1 MFNLLAMEGAALTIT
16 VIVIVVVVLVAFSL
30 LLMVLT
36 RYKKCPSDKVMVIYG
51 KISRNKDGTAR
62 SAKCIHGGAA
72 FIVPLVQSYT
82 FLDLTP
88 LSIAVD
94 LKNALS
100 KQNIRIDVPSVFT
113 VGISTDP
120 AIMQNAAERLL
131 GLQLKQISELAKDV
145 IFGQLRLVIATMEIE
160 EINTDR
166 DKFLEAISRNVEGE
180 LKKLG
185 LKLINVNMTD
195 ISDESGY
202 IVALGKEA
210 AAKAIND
217 AKISV
222 AEENRKGAIGE
233 ANAQMQQRINVAE
246 AESRAI
252 EGENKAKA
260 DIAASRALLRQRE
273 AEAMK
278 LAVSAENVQA
288 AQAREQSYAAEQQA
302 EIARASRERATQ
314 EADVIVASEIEKRRI
329 EIEAD
334 AEAERIRRHARGE
347 ADAIFAKRE
356 AEARGVLE
364 TLSKQAEGMQKLVL
378 AAGSADEA
386 VRLLIADKLE
396 ELVATQVEAIKN
408 LKIDKITVW
417 DGGSAGADGKTTTAN
432 FLSGMLKSL
441 PPLNDLY
448 AMAGLKMPEIVAPT
462 ELNGTAVP
470 AEVAPPAEKS
480 APKKK
485 KA

>member
-1 MFNLLAMEGAALTIT
+1 
-16 VIVIVVVVLVAFSL
+16 
-30 LLMVLT
+30 
-36 RYKKCPSDKVMVIYG
+36 
-51 KISRNKDGTAR
+51 
-62 SAKCIHGGAA
+62 
-72 FIVPLVQSYT
+72 
-82 FLDLTP
+82 
-88 LSIAVD
+88 
-94 LKNALS
+94 
-100 KQNIRIDVPSVFT
+100 
-113 VGISTDP
+113 
-120 AIMQNAAERLL
+120 
-131 GLQLKQISELAKDV
+131 
-145 IFGQLRLVIATMEIE
+145 
-160 EINTDR
+160 
-166 DKFLEAISRNVEGE
+166 
-180 LKKLG
+180 
-185 LKLINVNMTD
+185 
-195 ISDESGY
+195 
-202 IVALGKEA
+202 
-210 AAKAIND
+210 
-217 AKISV
+217 
-222 AEENRKGAIGE
+222 
-233 ANAQMQQRINVAE
+233 
-246 AESRAI
+246 
-252 EGENKAKA
+252 
-260 DIAASRALLRQRE
+260 
-273 AEAMK
+273 MK

-417 DGGSAGADGKTTTAN
+417 DGGSASADGKTTTAN

-470 AEVAPPAEKS
+470 AEVAPLAEVAPPAEKS